1 MHTTIRL
8 VTLLSLAVVACLHA
22 ATPKP
27 WAHEASDITPDPAVR
42 YGHLD
47 NGMRYAI
54 LPNAEPP
61 GRVSLRMH
69 VNAGSLNESED
80 QRGLAHFLEHMV
92 FNGSEHFPNVEELI
106 PQMQRLGIGFG
117 AHANAYTSFDETVYM
132 LDLPN
137 VEDETLDLAFTV
149 MRDFADGA
157 LLEAEE
163 IDNERGV
170 VRAELVARDS
180 VQMRLMEQRL
190 EFLMPDFLAAQ
201 RLPIGLLEVIDTAPR
216 ERLTAF
222 YGDNYRADSLSFI
235 VVGDIDPDVFEAR
248 IRSQFES
255 MTAPDAPFSEPEL
268 GSLPSAIGFR
278 TAVFSDE
285 EVSRDSLS
293 LTILEPYE
301 FEPDTVANRIQY
313 HPLQVA
319 NAILNRRFQILAK
332 AEGSPIKGGGA
343 GSSFWLNA
351 IRFHDI
357 SVSPE
362 EGKWR
367 EAVGILEQELRRA
380 LEHGFT
386 QAEVDE
392 ITANWR
398 NNYDEA
404 VKRASTRKS
413 PALASGLLSS
423 INDDYVFNHP
433 SENKRVGLI
442 GLETVTPES
451 CHTALREAW
460 TNTDRNLIL
469 TTKKDAPEIKAQ
481 LAELYQ
487 QSQSVAVAAPEATTD
502 AAFAYTDFGPAG
514 EVIERAEIED
524 LEFTQLTLSNNIR
537 VNLKSTDFQKN
548 SILMS
553 LRTGHGT
560 LSQPADSTGLNL
572 IASAV
577 INGGGLV
584 AHSND
589 EQRRILAGRNVG
601 YSFSVGEDAFVFSGS
616 TTPEDLELQLQL
628 LCAGITDPGYRD
640 EALRQ
645 FRKQLPSIKS
655 QLQYTLA
662 GPGAEMQQWANGDD
676 PRFAKIDPKQLA
688 TYTNDDVRNWLD
700 DELATSYLELS
711 IVGDFDLETAIPL
724 ILQTFGALPER
735 AASKPDLE
743 AARILNLPELPARK
757 TYTYTSKIDKAVS
770 LLSWQANPIREDVR
784 ESRRMN
790 LVASIL
796 SDRLRKTLREE
807 LGSTYSPNAGFNASR
822 VFNTANLSTSSVC
835 TSEETEILQ
844 SRMLEIAQDFA
855 ANGAS
860 ADELDRALQPI
871 LSELPVHWR
880 QNGHWLGSVLSTSQE
895 KPYKLEW
902 ARERDADYAAITL
915 EEVNALAKATLTE
928 AVAKVTLRPE
938 VTETTSELE

>member
-8 VTLLSLAVVACLHA
+8 LAILSVATATCLNA
-22 ATPKP
+22 ATPKS
-27 WAHEASDITPDPAVR
+27 WAHEHSDLTPDPAVR

-54 LPNAEPP
+54 LANAEPP
-61 GRVSLRMH
+61 GRVSLRLH
-69 VNAGSLNESED
+69 VNAGSLNESD
-80 QRGLAHFLEHMV
+80 AQRGLAHFLEHMV
-92 FNGSEHFPNVEELI
+92 FNGSRNFPNVEELI
-106 PQMQRLGIGFG
+106 PQMQRLGISFG

-137 VEDETLDLAFTV
+137 LEDDTLDLAFTV

-170 VRAELVARDS
+170 VRAELIARDS

-190 EFLMPDFLAAQ
+190 EFLMPDFLAAN
-201 RLPIGLLEVIDTAPR
+201 RLPIGLLEVIESAPR
-216 ERLTAF
+216 ERF
-222 YGDNYRADSLSFI
+222 VEYYSDNYRADNLSFVI
-235 VVGDIDPDVFEAR
+235 VGDIDPDVFEAR
-248 IRSQFES
+248 IRAQFES
-255 MTAPDAPFSEPEL
+255 MTAPPAPFEEPAL
-268 GSLPSAIGFR
+268 GSLPTDTGFR
-278 TAVFSDE
+278 TGVFSDE
-285 EVSRDSLS
+285 EVSHDSLS
-293 LTILEPYE
+293 LTILEPYA
-301 FEPDTVANRIQY
+301 FEPDTLANRIQY

-319 NAILNRRFQILAK
+319 NAILNRRFHILAK
-332 AEGSPIKGGGA
+332 EAGSPIKGGSA

-357 SVSPE
+357 SVAPE
-362 EGKWR
+362 EGKWP

-413 PALASGLLSS
+413 PALASGLLDS
-423 INDDYVFNHP
+423 INEDYVFDHP
-433 SENKRVGLI
+433 TETRRVGLI
-442 GLETVTPES
+442 GLDTVSPES
-451 CHTALREAW
+451 CHSALREAW
-460 TNTDRNLIL
+460 TNDDRSLIL
-469 TTKKDAPEIKAQ
+469 TTKKDDPAIQQQ
-481 LAELYQ
+481 LATLYQ
-487 QSQSVAVAAPEATTD
+487 ESQAVAVAAPEETKNPS
-502 AAFAYTDFGPAG
+502 FAYTDFGPAG
-514 EVIERAEIED
+514 EVIERTEVED
-524 LEFTQLTLSNNIR
+524 LEFTQLRLSNNIR

-548 SILMS
+548 SIVMS

-560 LSQPADSTGLNL
+560 LSQPEGSTGLDL
-572 IASAV
+572 VASAV
-577 INGGGLV
+577 INGGGLG

-601 YSFSVGEDAFVFSGS
+601 YGFSVADDAFIFTGS

-645 FRKQLPSIKS
+645 FRKQLPSIES

-662 GPGAEMQQWANGDD
+662 GPGAEMQQWSHGHDS
-676 PRFAKIDPKQLA
+676 RFAKVDPQQLA
-688 TYTNDDVRNWLD
+688 TYTNEDVRAWLD
-700 DELATSYLELS
+700 EELANSYLELS
-711 IVGDFDLETAIPL
+711 IVGDFELETAIPL
-724 ILQTFGALPER
+724 ILKSFGALPER
-735 AASKPDLE
+735 ASTKPDLK
-743 AARILNLPELPARK
+743 AARSLNLPELPATK
-757 TYTYTSKIDKAVS
+757 TYTYTSKIDKAVA
-770 LLSWQANPIREDVR
+770 LLNWQANPVREDIR

-807 LGSTYSPNAGFNASR
+807 LGSTYSPRAGFGASQ
-822 VFNTANLSTSSVC
+822 VFNTASLTTTSVC
-835 TSEETEILQ
+835 TSAETSMLQ
-844 SRMLEIAQDFA
+844 KRMLEISQDLA
-855 ANGAS
+855 ATGAS

-880 QNGHWLGSVLSTSQE
+880 QNAHWLGSVLSASQE
-895 KPYKLEW
+895 KPYKLDW
-902 ARERDADYAAITL
+902 ARERDADYASITL
-915 EEVNALAKATLTE
+915 EEVNALAKATLTK
-928 AVAKVTLRPE
+928 AFATITLRPE
-938 VTETTSELE
+938 EVQAADKQ